1 MIDLTR
7 RLSPHFT
14 LGELVRSQTAE
25 RVPAL
30 REAQMNPPPEVI
42 TNLEGLVSRTL
53 EPTRRGVGLPLHVT
67 SGFRSPALNRRVGG
81 APSSQHI
88 VGQAADLHL
97 ILEGAGSRR
106 FRDEINDAIQTHTG
120 RPLRPDAFP
129 DFLLFAWIVLRLEE
143 LDIDQLI
150 HEFGEG
156 PGRPAWV
163 HASSGSRARRQVLL
177 INSQGTRELDP
188 PEALALGAA
197 I

>member
-14 LGELVRSQTAE
+14 LGELLRSQTAE
-25 RVPAL
+25 RVPEL
-30 REAQMNPPPEVI
+30 RDAQINPPPEVI

-53 EPTRRGVGLPLHVT
+53 EPTRSGIQLPLHVT
-67 SGFRSPALNRRVGG
+67 SGYRSPEVNRRVGG
-81 APSSQHI
+81 ARTSQHLL
-88 VGQAADLHL
+88 GQAADLHL

-106 FRDEINDAIQTHTG
+106 FRSEIAEAVGTHTT
-120 RPLRPDAFP
+120 RPLRSTVAP

-143 LDIDQLI
+143 LDVDQLI

-163 HASSGSRARRQVLL
+163 HVSSGPRARRQILL
-177 INSQGTRELDP
+177 INHERTRALDLP
-188 PEALALGAA
+188 AALALGT
-197 I
+197 